1 MEIFNIL
8 NQSFPVCSFSFCYYC
23 TQSFV
28 KCADSVR
35 CRNFGEEEQLLK
47 KFCEDILESGSLYRK
62 SGALFHLSACSIK
75 WVSNSTTEG
84 TGCKTW
90 SVACKSFS
98 TRKTQILRDLRCQ
111 EFLPVRGGEA
121 QRSCVLNCTLQQW
134 FPQIIFLP
142 FSSFSPSRKKRN
154 TFQGV
159 SQPEAFFLLFPLSPP
174 HLLKYRT

>member
-47 KFCEDILESGSLYRK
+47 KLCEDILESGSLYRK

-84 TGCKTW
+84 MGCKTW

-142 FSSFSPSRKKRN
+142 FSSFSPSRKKKEY
-154 TFQGV
+154 FSG
-159 SQPEAFFLLFPLSPP
+159 SFPAWSFFSFFSPSAHP
-174 HLLKYRT
+174 IF